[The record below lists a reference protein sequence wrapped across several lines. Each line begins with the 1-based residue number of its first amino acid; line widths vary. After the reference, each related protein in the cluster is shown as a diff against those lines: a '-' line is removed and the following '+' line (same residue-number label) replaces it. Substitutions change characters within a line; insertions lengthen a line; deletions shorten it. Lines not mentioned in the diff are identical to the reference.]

1 MMPNIFET
9 LSEGRFLDLGS
20 RLTAEEIET
29 LGANPFR
36 TCPECH
42 GEGVIGMLVGMTD
55 FGLAMMPLPCPVC
68 EGEGEVAY
76 ITDN

>member
-1 MMPNIFET
+1 MPENIFDV
-9 LSEGRFLDLGS
+9 LSQGRLLDLGS
-20 RLTAEEIET
+20 RLTPTEIEQ

-42 GEGVIGMLVGMTD
+42 GRCIVGMALAVSEA
-55 FGLAMMPLPCPVC
+55 GLAMIPLPCPVC
-68 EGEGEVAY
+68 EGQGEVAY